1 MRYLSVCSG
10 IEAASAAWHGLG
22 WTPVGF
28 SEVDAFP
35 SAVLAHHFPQVPN
48 FGDMTKFRD
57 WPLQPGDFDVLIG
70 GTPCQS
76 FSVAGL
82 RKGMEDARGNLA
94 LVFCEMVQH
103 YRPQWVLWENVP
115 GVLSSGGGRDFGSI
129 VGALG
134 QLGYGWAYRVCDAQ
148 YFGVPQRRRRVF
160 LVGYSGDW
168 QPPASVLFEQE
179 SVRGYSAPRRKTRK
193 GSAAALG
200 AGVEDGRGGSVIW
213 RAGDQ
218 ANSETLVDVTGT
230 LNTNRGQKGG
240 LLFTVPVAFN
250 VYPASGQG
258 AELQACQTDIANAV
272 TVTEHAKSTD
282 RGTRIVQQAP
292 MIVTQDRVAGPLDSH
307 YFKGP
312 GSRAGGER
320 EYVAHVQPPM
330 VVRRLTPME
339 CERLQGFPDGWTD
352 IPYRGKPAP
361 DGPRYK
367 ALGNSMAVPVIR
379 WLGERI
385 MAVEANMGNPPE
397 V

>member
-1 MRYLSVCSG
+1 
-10 IEAASAAWHGLG
+10 
-22 WTPVGF
+22 
-28 SEVDAFP
+28 
-35 SAVLAHHFPQVPN
+35 
-48 FGDMTKFRD
+48 
-57 WPLQPGDFDVLIG
+57 
-70 GTPCQS
+70 
-76 FSVAGL
+76 
-82 RKGMEDARGNLA
+82 
-94 LVFCEMVQH
+94 
-103 YRPQWVLWENVP
+103 
-115 GVLSSGGGRDFGSI
+115 
-129 VGALG
+129 
-134 QLGYGWAYRVCDAQ
+134 
-148 YFGVPQRRRRVF
+148 
-160 LVGYSGDW
+160 
-168 QPPASVLFEQE
+168 
-179 SVRGYSAPRRKTRK
+179 
-193 GSAAALG
+193 
-200 AGVEDGRGGSVIW
+200 
-213 RAGDQ
+213 
-218 ANSETLVDVTGT
+218 VTGT

>member
-28 SEVDAFP
+28 SEIDAFP
-35 SAVLAHHFPQVPN
+35 SAVLAHHFPKVPN

-200 AGVEDGRGGSVIW
+200 AGVDERGLQRTV
-213 RAGDQ
+213 
-218 ANSETLVDVTGT
+218 GT
-230 LNTNRGQKGG
+230 LCADTHPG
-240 LLFTVPVAFN
+240 A
-250 VYPASGQG
+250 YSGQDAYTG
-258 AELQACQTDIANAV
+258 RSVPHPSHWDDPTAPHPALSQV
-272 TVTEHAKSTD
+272 
-282 RGTRIVQQAP
+282 GTN
-292 MIVTQDRVAGPLDSH
+292 S
-307 YFKGP
+307 
-312 GSRAGGER
+312 GEIGR
-320 EYVAHVQPPM
+320 AHV
-330 VVRRLTPME
+330 
-339 CERLQGFPDGWTD
+339 
-352 IPYRGKPAP
+352 
-361 DGPRYK
+361 
-367 ALGNSMAVPVIR
+367 
-379 WLGERI
+379 
-385 MAVEANMGNPPE
+385 
-397 V
+397 